1 MEKFNYADVDFPL
14 SPPLAGRL
22 KVSLKKPRGNRNPAP
37 NKRDRGN
44 GRGSGNPGPNKKRK
58 VRTHSTAFFFP
69 FYDGTNTPQ
78 KAALNKKMAAL
89 RSVPLRVYLKS

>member
-44 GRGSGNPGPNKKRK
+44 GRGGGNPGPNKKRK

-69 FYDGTNTPQ
+69 SMTDQPPQ

-89 RSVPLRVYLKS
+89 RSVPLWVYLKS

>member
-14 SPPLAGRL
+14 SSPLAGRL

-44 GRGSGNPGPNKKRK
+44 GRGGGNPGPNKKRK
-58 VRTHSTAFFFP
+58 VRTHSTAFFFLP
-69 FYDGTNTPQ
+69 S
-78 KAALNKKMAAL
+78 MM
-89 RSVPLRVYLKS
+89 